1 MGFHIPSFATMND
14 ALAFSRFGSQQSN
27 SRTFSEEWPIFSDR
41 SRPKKQPSLKG
52 SSGSSER
59 VAIQT
64 ERSADK
70 FIDPTARMITPD
82 RPKAD
87 DFWTTA
93 GINCV
98 DGRDIWTVDAPHQS
112 VDDEGLA
119 FFCFD
124 LEAPRDI
131 GFTMSMRAADPG
143 PSAFEIVVTGHVI
156 SRHYTVVDRF
166 ISRTFVIPS
175 TVLNAGRNALSIS
188 AIPGYHGI
196 WIESAGIGPLA

>member
-1 MGFHIPSFATMND
+1 MDFHLPSLTTMNNMP
-14 ALAFSRFGSQQSN
+14 AFSRLGALWGEGRSFRADN
-27 SRTFSEEWPIFSDR
+27 SEYRDR
-41 SRPKKQPSLKG
+41 SRPVNAPALHSSLHL
-52 SSGSSER
+52 
-59 VAIQT
+59 
-64 ERSADK
+64 ADRTTVQAAQ
-70 FIDPTARMITPD
+70 DGARTIK
-82 RPKAD
+82 PKMPKMA

-93 GINCV
+93 DVTSI
-98 DGRDIWTVDAPHQS
+98 DGRDLWMVAAPQRS
-112 VDDEGLA
+112 SEEEGLA

-124 LEAPRDI
+124 LETPRDI

-166 ISRTFVIPS
+166 ISRTFTIPAA
-175 TVLNAGRNALSIS
+175 VLNAGRNALSIS